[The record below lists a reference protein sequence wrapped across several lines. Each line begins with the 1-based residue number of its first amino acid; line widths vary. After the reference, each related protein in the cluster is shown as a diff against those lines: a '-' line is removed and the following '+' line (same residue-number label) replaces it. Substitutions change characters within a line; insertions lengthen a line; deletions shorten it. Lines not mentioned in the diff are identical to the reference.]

1 MPNANAEDRLQQ
13 LMMELE
19 LAWTS
24 TREDRLVDKL
34 AAKYP
39 EYAEELYEFF
49 ADLVEAELDLDQP
62 RPELA
67 AADARVRAWLERE
80 GHRQVEAARRASAT
94 GQTPTP
100 TPGPM
105 SAPVPTEPARPG
117 GPGPPRP
124 FVGLLRSVTGQ
135 NISALA
141 VALDVTP
148 GFLLDVSEHGDV
160 LSEAA
165 RVEFADRAER
175 TLHVDR
181 RQSIAALRMS
191 GREFQKAAS
200 RGKPYQARQV
210 TYPEL
215 VRRSDLAAE
224 QKQYWLGLV

>member
-1 MPNANAEDRLQQ
+1 
-13 LMMELE
+13 
-19 LAWTS
+19 
-24 TREDRLVDKL
+24 
-34 AAKYP
+34 
-39 EYAEELYEFF
+39 
-49 ADLVEAELDLDQP
+49 
-62 RPELA
+62 
-67 AADARVRAWLERE
+67 
-80 GHRQVEAARRASAT
+80 
-94 GQTPTP
+94 
-100 TPGPM
+100 M

-117 GPGPPRP
+117 GPGPPQP

-181 RQSIAALRMS
+181 GQSIAALRMS

-200 RGKPYQARQV
+200 RLKPYERPRV
-210 TYPEL
+210 TYAEL
-215 VRRSDLAAE
+215 VGRSDLGPE
-224 QKQYWLGLV
+224 QKQFWLGLV